1 MTEAKRIRKP
11 KDKFQVGDRINVTSP
26 RSKHHNRTGTISS
39 LGMRRLTVHFDDH
52 LPGSF
57 VDYAHATK
65 DDGEQAPTER
75 TNNRTV
81 LAPTTSNE
89 VDEIGRLL
97 EHLAFTAAAI
107 VSSAGRG
114 TKREQQLA
122 SRFHSCFDAQCT
134 VLGEIA
140 RTPSDGE

>member
-1 MTEAKRIRKP
+1 MTEAKRVRKP

-75 TNNRTV
+75 TNNRTA

-122 SRFHSCFDAQCT
+122 SRFHSCFDAQRT
-134 VLGEIA
+134 ILGEIA
-140 RTPSDGE
+140 RTLSDGE